1 MEIRGPALPWLLALE
16 PPTAS
21 STSSEPDLAVEPVFS
36 RPPGG
41 SHGDADVQ
49 LRGDDYMNRSG
60 HRCSAPDDRT
70 QKVQPSG
77 VGSGGTVD
85 ASRRPRGQFPIALE
99 PASLAVT
106 PWPQTNR
113 AHPDPTDALS
123 HGGRRVTRCHVRSTV
138 QSAGKTTLDGGSAS
152 QGGADVG
159 GYLYAHRRQ
168 PRRSALVLQPLGQG
182 VTPRGRSG
190 HSVPPPAPCMS
201 RVDAGASV
209 ASAMASLVGWPRTGC
224 AHGRL
229 RSPPL
234 WYS

>member
-1 MEIRGPALPWLLALE
+1 MKL
-16 PPTAS
+16 
-21 STSSEPDLAVEPVFS
+21 
-36 RPPGG
+36 
-41 SHGDADVQ
+41 
-49 LRGDDYMNRSG
+49 
-60 HRCSAPDDRT
+60 APDDRT

-159 GYLYAHRRQ
+159 G
-168 PRRSALVLQPLGQG
+168 VPLC
-182 VTPRGRSG
+182 P
-190 HSVPPPAPCMS
+190 PPPA
-201 RVDAGASV
+201 ASV
-209 ASAMASLVGWPRTGC
+209 CVGPAASGTGC
-224 AHGRL
+224 HAAWSIRTQCPTASPLSEPSRRWCERGFGDGVSGGVAAHRGAHWAVALPTAVVQLTPTPVLSTEVHDARTCTA
-229 RSPPL
+229 RRRNHS
-234 WYS
+234 WHWAHDA